1 MDLYV
6 PLLPPIYTTSSLLT
20 TWSDMNRS
28 GSGTVHGLDQ
38 RRSDAESE
46 VPSGYPLLDTLEVQ
60 PRCLRGDCAVNLY
73 FYQQRLR

>member
-6 PLLPPIYTTSSLLT
+6 PLLPPIYTINSLLT

-28 GSGTVHGLDQ
+28 GSGTVHGHEQ
-38 RRSDAESE
+38 RRSDAVRE

-60 PRCLRGDCAVNLY
+60 PRYLRGNFEVNL
-73 FYQQRLR
+73 